1 MAYGFNEDKS
11 KANMISQDE
20 YASLARVQY
29 KSVGGS
35 VVLVQNNELTELTRF
50 NLPGNGTYII
60 RVKYNFN
67 NTGYPGGQRRLVVS
81 SNANA
86 TTWDAQVQGTGNDY
100 VSAVVIYKG
109 SGTIY
114 VKALQNCGAGCVCTP
129 INVEYVRLY

>member
-1 MAYGFNEDKS
+1 MAYGFNEDKT

-20 YASLARVQY
+20 YASLARVDF

-35 VVLVQNNELTELTRF
+35 VVAVQNNELTELTRF
-50 NLPGNGTYII
+50 KLPGNGTYII
-60 RVKYNFN
+60 RVKYNFE
-67 NTGYPGGQRRLVVS
+67 NTSYPGGQRRLVVS
-81 SNANA
+81 PNANA

-100 VSAVVIYKG
+100 VSAVILYKG

-114 VKALQNCGAGCVCTP
+114 VKALQNSGAACVCTP